1 MERTDGL
8 GRTGK
13 PFSASGIV
21 VASAGLLAVLAG
33 SCCILPIA
41 LALIGIGGSWVSV
54 LGPFVAYRGFILLGV
69 AGVLLWAWFRIWQ
82 RWKFERRL
90 GRSAVVTLAATLAFV
105 AAASAPMWEQ
115 KVAQSMWQVL
125 VETQ

>member
-8 GRTGK
+8 ARSGK
-13 PFSASGIV
+13 PFSANGHA
-21 VASAGLLAVLAG
+21 VAGAGLLAVLAG

-41 LALIGIGGSWVSV
+41 LALIGIGGSWVSL

-82 RWKFERRL
+82 RWKSERPL
-90 GRSAVVTLAATLAFV
+90 GRSDLATSAATVAFL

-115 KVAQSMWQVL
+115 EVAQSMWQVL
-125 VETQ
+125 VETR